1 MPPLNSVSLR
11 NGLTATIRP
20 ARSADAETLLSNVNE
35 VGAEEVYLHT
45 EKLEKTPEQER
56 EWIAG
61 YDGKRSLL
69 LVAEIQ
75 GKVVGQADVRCG
87 QLMKNSHTAQFGI
100 SLLKEARGIG
110 LGRVLTEACI
120 AWARSTG
127 VRKLC
132 LTVFATNHPA
142 MALYRRLGFEEEARL
157 KRQVILRGVPVDE
170 VVMALWL

>member
-1 MPPLNSVSLR
+1 MLPLNSVSLR
-11 NGLTATIRP
+11 NGLIATIRR
-20 ARSADAETLLSNVNE
+20 ARPSDAETLLSNVNE

-69 LVAEIQ
+69 LVAEMQ
-75 GKVVGQADVRCG
+75 RKVVGQADVRRG
-87 QLMKNSHTAQFGI
+87 QLLKNSHTAQFGI
-100 SLLKEARGIG
+100 SLVKDARGVG
-110 LGRVLTEACI
+110 LGRALTEECI

-132 LTVFATNHPA
+132 LTVFATNQRA
-142 MALYRRLGFEEEARL
+142 MALYRKLGFEEEARL
-157 KRQVILRGVPVDE
+157 KGQVILRGVAVDE
-170 VVMALWL
+170 VVMARWL